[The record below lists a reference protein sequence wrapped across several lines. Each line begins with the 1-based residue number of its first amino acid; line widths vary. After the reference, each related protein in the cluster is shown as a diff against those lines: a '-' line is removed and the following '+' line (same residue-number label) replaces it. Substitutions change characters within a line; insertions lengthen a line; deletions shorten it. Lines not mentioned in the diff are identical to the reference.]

1 MKKIMSIIIILILG
15 VAALSAC
22 GQKDTFKESY
32 TEYYSFETTT
42 DLYSLWRNNFYGKM
56 ELNIKPEYVTHGNSS
71 AKVTIDFPS
80 LGRNNLT
87 LLATECMPRLT
98 IEINNF
104 SKPIE
109 DVAQYAGVR
118 ADVFNANDRDMT
130 LVFYLSN
137 DSQTFIAKHYKI
149 QANSWV
155 NAMLP
160 IGKLDDEAL
169 TEAKYIELGFLGNE
183 LFEGDTVFYVDNVH
197 LYGKADD
204 IALSEKSFKENEIL
218 NFSSHSDVE
227 RVNTYWVNKVPYTA
241 VSYNTNQKYSKT
253 NSGSLKLS
261 VLPIAE
267 GEDLLSNT
275 VGDNGR
281 VGFELKKDFLSK
293 VNFNPLHFSQSPSI
307 STDVFN
313 NDKKEHIVYLDI
325 KDSQGG
331 SIRIS
336 KTVEPY
342 QWATLQA
349 SDLNKIQISSI
360 ESIRLTTDLFNVFGS
375 VELYFSNLKMN
386 P

>member
-1 MKKIMSIIIILILG
+1 MKKIFSIILTLILG

-32 TEYYSFETTT
+32 TEYYSFENTT

-56 ELNIKPEYVTHGNSS
+56 ELNTKTEYVTHGISS
-71 AKVTIDFPS
+71 AKVIIDFPS

-98 IEINNF
+98 IEIDNF
-104 SKPIE
+104 SKRIE
-109 DVAQYAGVR
+109 DIAQYAGIR
-118 ADVFNANDRDMT
+118 ADVFNANDRDMS

-137 DSQTFIAKHYKI
+137 DSQTFTAKHFKI

-160 IGKLDDEAL
+160 IGRLDEETL
-169 TEAKYIELGFLGNE
+169 SEAKYIELGFLGKE
-183 LFEGDTVFYVDNVH
+183 LFEGDTVFYVDNIH

-204 IALSEKSFKENEIL
+204 IALSEKSFNENEIFS
-218 NFSSHSDVE
+218 FSSHSDVE
-227 RVNTYWVNKVPYTA
+227 RVSPYWVNKVPYTA
-241 VSYNTNQKYSKT
+241 VSYNTNQEYSKT
-253 NSGSLKLS
+253 NNGSLRLS

-281 VGFELKKDFLSK
+281 VGFQLEKEFLSK
-293 VNFNPLHFSQSPSI
+293 VNFNALHFSQSPSI
-307 STDVFN
+307 SIDVFN

-325 KDSQGG
+325 EDSQGG

-336 KTVEPY
+336 KAVEPY
-342 QWATLQA
+342 QWAALQA
-349 SDLNKIQISSI
+349 SDLSEIKISNI

-375 VELYFSNLKMN
+375 AELYFSNLRMN